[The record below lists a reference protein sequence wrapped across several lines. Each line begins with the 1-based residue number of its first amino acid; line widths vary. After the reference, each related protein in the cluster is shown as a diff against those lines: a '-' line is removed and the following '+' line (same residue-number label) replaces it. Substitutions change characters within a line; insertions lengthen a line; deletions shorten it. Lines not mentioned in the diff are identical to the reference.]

1 MARHRVRDG
10 EEAGI
15 VFYGD
20 GTKGRLEGC
29 EIARNKGA
37 NLEICFGADPS
48 VVGCK
53 YVLTGEHDRA
63 YHAICTL
70 HLSDL
75 FPLHL
80 FKCRRS
86 LSPPPYPLS
95 IYHRYGT
102 AGCSTG

>member
-1 MARHRVRDG
+1 M
-10 EEAGI
+10 
-15 VFYGD
+15 FYGD

-86 LSPPPYPLS
+86 LSPPPPTLSLS
-95 IYHRYGT
+95 ITDT
-102 AGCSTG
+102 APQDVRRAERRGVMSWRKC